1 MCRITQGLPRAV
13 RAFGH
18 GPFTLFGWPFHT
30 INLTVAVP
38 HRGPT
43 TPPASR
49 WFGLF
54 RFRSPLLTESL
65 SLSFP
70 PVTEMFH
77 FTGYRVYL
85 PIYSGGNVPPL
96 RGTGYPIRKSP
107 GQSVLAALRSLSQ
120 LITSFIACWHQ
131 GIHCMLLVA
140 CSFLLESCR
149 FLSM

>member
-1 MCRITQGLPRAV
+1 MCRITQGHPRAARV
-13 RAFGH
+13 FGH
-18 GPFTLFGWPFHT
+18 GPVTLFGWSFHT

-38 HRGPT
+38 QQGPT

-54 RFRSPLLTESL
+54 RFRSPLLTESH

-107 GQSVLAALRSLSQ
+107 GHSVFAALRSLSQ
-120 LITSFIACWHQ
+120 LITSFIASESQ
-131 GIHCMLLVA
+131 GIRRTLLIT
-140 CSFLLESCR
+140 FLLNNICTR
-149 FLSM
+149 CT